1 MNWIERAFT
10 CRWGWAAALAVL
22 GSWSALAQDAPEV
35 PQEVPRELDAAKTV
49 AGVQVIG
56 ARRVAEQRIL
66 NEVKTRSGQ
75 SYRPHLIREDVRRLD
90 ATQWFHS
97 VAVEERQTAE
107 GVHVVFRVIE
117 RATLQEVV
125 YEGAKHVDK
134 EELEKITGL
143 RKGSPM
149 SVALNRRAARAIE
162 DHYHNKLARL
172 FASVELVEGG
182 RDEDTRVVF
191 RVTEGPVVR
200 LNDIRFVGN
209 QFVTAGRLRT
219 QIDSSR
225 KFLGLGGKYRPEM
238 LENDLQKLTEYY
250 HLFGFF
256 DVKIHREFHWNPGH
270 KTADVVFV
278 VDEGVRYLVGG
289 YEIAGNK
296 RLDSEILQASH
307 RLKEDEPFSGRKMQQ
322 TSRSIQDEYGKRGY
336 YTRVIPDLRFSED
349 PGVVHVVYQV
359 VEGPPAKVGE
369 VVLVGNRVTRQ
380 NVIFRQ
386 LQVYPGQVL
395 SYPDLRASERNLARL
410 NIFKNSPELGIA
422 PTVTVLDPE
431 DPSEYKT
438 VLVQVE
444 EDRTGSLL
452 FGVGI
457 NSDAGAT
464 ASIVLNERNFDITRF
479 PTSWDDIWENRAFRG
494 AGQELRIEAVPG
506 TEISRYSVSF
516 REPYLFD
523 SPFSLATQGYYYTR
537 RFDEYDER
545 RFGGRITVGHRFTPI
560 WSGSVGVRVEDVKVD
575 NFAFFAPRDFHE
587 VAGHNL
593 VVAPKVA
600 LARDTRDS
608 ILRPTEGNHF
618 EVSFEQGLGDFS
630 YPIVNVEDTHY
641 WTIHE
646 RPDGSGRHVIALR
659 GQMAIAGDDTP
670 LFDRLYAGGFRTL
683 RGFEF
688 RGVGPSVNGF
698 RVGGKF
704 LLLGSVEYQIPI
716 LANDNIYAVVFSDF
730 GTVEDDVSIRDFRAS
745 VGAGLRLIVPMFGP
759 VPIALDWAYPVAKA
773 DTDEREIFS
782 FWVGFFR

>member
-1 MNWIERAFT
+1 MNWIQRAFA
-10 CRWGWAAALAVL
+10 CRWGWAALALAVL
-22 GSWSALAQDAPEV
+22 GSWGVLAQEPDST
-35 PQEVPRELDAAKTV
+35 KTV
-49 AGVQVIG
+49 ANVQVVG
-56 ARRVAEQRIL
+56 ARRIAEQRIL
-66 NEVKTRSGQ
+66 NEVKTRGGQ
-75 SYRPHLIREDVRRLD
+75 PYRPYLIREDVRRLD

-107 GVHVVFRVIE
+107 GVEVIFRVIE
-117 RATLQEVV
+117 RATVQEVV

-149 SVALNRRAARAIE
+149 SVAMNRRAARAIE
-162 DHYHNKLARL
+162 EHYHNKLARL
-172 FASVELVEGG
+172 FAAVEIVEGG
-182 RDEDTRVVF
+182 RDEDTRVLF

-200 LNDIRFVGN
+200 LRDIRFVGN

-225 KFLGLGGKYRPEM
+225 RFLKVFSGKYRPEM
-238 LENDLQKLTEYY
+238 LDQDLQKLTEYY
-250 HLFGFF
+250 HTFGFF
-256 DVKIHREFHWNPGH
+256 DAKIHREFHWNPGH
-270 KTADVVFV
+270 ESADVVFV
-278 VDEGVRYLVGG
+278 IDEGVRYLVGG
-289 YEIAGNK
+289 AEFAGNK
-296 RLDSEILQASH
+296 RLDAEVLQAAH
-307 RLKEDEPFSGRKMQQ
+307 RLKEDKPFNGRDMQA
-322 TSRSIQDEYGKRGY
+322 TVRRVQDEYGKRGY
-336 YTRVIPDLRFSED
+336 YTRVVPDLRFSED
-349 PGVVHVVYQV
+349 AGVVHVVYQV
-359 VEGPPAKVGE
+359 VEGPPAMVGE
-369 VVLVGNRVTRQ
+369 VVIVGNTVTRQ
-380 NVIFRQ
+380 NVILRQ

-452 FGVGI
+452 FGVGV

-479 PTSWDDIWENRAFRG
+479 PTSWDDIWTNRAFRG
-494 AGQELRIEAVPG
+494 AGQEFRLEAVPG
-506 TEISRYSVSF
+506 TEVSRYSVSF

-523 SPFSLATQGYYYTR
+523 SPFSLGTQGYYYTR
-537 RFDEYDER
+537 RFEEYDER
-545 RFGGRITVGHRFTPI
+545 RFGGRVTLGHRFTPL
-560 WSGSVGVRVEDVKVD
+560 WSGSLGVRVEDVKVD
-575 NFAFFAPRDFHE
+575 NFAFFAPPDFHE
-587 VAGHNL
+587 VAGHNF
-593 VVAPKVA
+593 VVAPKVS
-600 LARDTRDS
+600 LSRDTRDS
-608 ILRPTEGNHF
+608 ILRPTEGNLF
-618 EVSFEQGLGDFS
+618 EVSFEQGLGDFT
-630 YPIVNVEDTHY
+630 YPIVNVENSHY
-641 WTIHE
+641 WTIGE

-659 GQMAIAGDDTP
+659 GQMALAGDETP
-670 LFDRLYAGGFRTL
+670 LYDRLYAGGFRTL

-688 RGVGPSVNGF
+688 RGVGPTVNGF
-698 RVGGKF
+698 KVGGKF

-730 GTVEDDVSIRDFRAS
+730 GTVEDDVAIRDMRVS

-759 VPIALDWAYPVAKA
+759 VPIALDWAYPLAKA